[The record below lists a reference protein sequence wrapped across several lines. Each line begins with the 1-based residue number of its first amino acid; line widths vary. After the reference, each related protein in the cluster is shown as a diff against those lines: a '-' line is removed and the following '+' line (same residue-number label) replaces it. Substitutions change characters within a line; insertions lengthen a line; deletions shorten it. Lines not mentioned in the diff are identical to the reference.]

1 MTSSALGTEERA
13 ALQRRILRVLAV
25 GQVIGAAALAS
36 AVTIG
41 AFVVQDI
48 LGDDTPWGGI
58 AIASFT
64 TGTAFMSQVL
74 ARHMSKR
81 GRRAGLQ
88 LGYLLAACG
97 GLVAGIGVERGWLPV
112 FLIGLFVYGNGQ
124 SANLLARYAATDLA
138 EEEHRGRAMSTVL
151 FASTFGAVLGP
162 MLVGPAERAGEVW
175 FGLNTYTGPWLAGS
189 AFLFLAMLNT
199 AVRLR
204 PDPLLVAR
212 AALGVEIDDGRPTM
226 RAGIAAILRSP
237 QARIALMAMVVAQG
251 AMVGVMTM
259 TPVHLRVHGHES
271 VSQYVVSLH
280 IAGMYAFSPLV
291 GAFSD
296 RHGRVPTIAVGGLA
310 LVGATGLAGLSG
322 DVEQLLFPS
331 LWALGIGWN
340 FALIGGSS
348 LLSESVDPGVRVM
361 AQGSADLLMSL
372 CGGAA
377 GLSAGFVRQAFGYH
391 VLASGALLAALVM
404 LIVASRVREPGPPK
418 TAAALP

>member
-1 MTSSALGTEERA
+1 MTLSAPSAEESAR
-13 ALQRRILRVLAV
+13 LQRRVLRVLAV

-41 AFVVQDI
+41 AFVIQDI

-64 TGTAFMSQVL
+64 TGTAITSQVL
-74 ARHMSKR
+74 ARLMSRR

-97 GLVAGIGVERGWLPV
+97 GLVAAVGVERGWLPL
-112 FLIGLFVYGNGQ
+112 FLVGLFLYGNGQ
-124 SANLLARYAATDLA
+124 AANLLARYAATDLA
-138 EEEHRGRAMSTVL
+138 AEEHRGRAMSTVL

-162 MLVGPAERAGEVW
+162 VLVGPAEHAGEAW
-175 FGLNTYTGPWLAGS
+175 FGLDTYTGPWLAGS
-189 AFLFLAMLNT
+189 AFFFLAMLNT

-212 AALGVEIDDGRPTM
+212 AALAVEIDDTRPTV
-226 RAGIAAILRSP
+226 RAGVAAILQAR
-237 QARIALMAMVVAQG
+237 QARIALMAMMVAQG

-271 VSQYVVSLH
+271 VSQYVISLH
-280 IAGMYAFSPLV
+280 IAGMYVFSPLV

-296 RHGRVPTIAVGGLA
+296 RRGRVSAIVVGGLA
-310 LVGATGLAGLSG
+310 LAGATALAALSG
-322 DVEQLLFPS
+322 EVEQLLFPS
-331 LWALGIGWN
+331 LWALGIGWS

-348 LLSESVDPGVRVM
+348 LLSESVGPEVRVT

-391 VLASGALLAALVM
+391 VLTSGALIAALV
-404 LIVASRVREPGPPK
+404 LLAVASRARVPGPSK
-418 TAAALP
+418 TVAGLA